1 MRYPALSDMWR
12 LDMALRPKTNGKAI
26 TEGGQSRILYSARQ
40 IIPLTLFP
48 DQITVEELRIVWLR
62 KMGPWMNE
70 VVSIMATDIASVNCS
85 TGLFFGFIHVQSL
98 TGGPEI
104 LVDNLLKKDVLEIRS
119 LVEGIAMSAREGL
132 KVNGENLEAEKQSL
146 IQAGTVN

>member
-104 LVDNLLKKDVLEIRS
+104 LVDNLLKKDVLVIRS